1 MVHFK
6 NETEDRGRGCPD
18 DVCSKGENRSAR
30 IMLDEHLKYLE
41 DLIGALENMGVDRS
55 MSAQENML

>member
-1 MVHFK
+1 
-6 NETEDRGRGCPD
+6 
-18 DVCSKGENRSAR
+18 
-30 IMLDEHLKYLE
+30 MLDEHLKYLE